1 MRWLHPWQKAAL
13 IQHLDALE
21 TLLNHVAE
29 QERLREEHEQARKQA
44 IARMKRKRSA
54 CVKLR
59 LQCRSLHGQY
69 EQLIKELHAE
79 DVSAFT
85 NLMRMEP
92 QAFHELLTRI
102 APTITKQDTNYR
114 KALEPAS
121 KDPASQ

>member
-1 MRWLHPWQKAAL
+1 MRWLNPWQKAAL

-21 TLLNHVAE
+21 TLINHVAE

-44 IARMKRKRSA
+44 VARMKRKRSA

-79 DVSAFT
+79 DVFCIY
-85 NLMRMEP
+85 
-92 QAFHELLTRI
+92 QFHAHGATGF
-102 APTITKQDTNYR
+102 P
-114 KALEPAS
+114 
-121 KDPASQ
+121 